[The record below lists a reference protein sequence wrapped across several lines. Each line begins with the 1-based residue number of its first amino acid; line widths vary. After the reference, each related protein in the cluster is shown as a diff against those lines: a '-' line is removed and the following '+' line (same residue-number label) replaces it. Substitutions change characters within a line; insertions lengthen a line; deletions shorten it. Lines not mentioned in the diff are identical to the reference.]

1 MLWYNFI
8 ANKLHNNNDNGN
20 HESCAATIKEY
31 MQEAKRKKMA
41 KRMKK
46 ELWTKIALEVDRV
59 LLWLFV
65 TLIIAATLATII
77 SLLIYSEKRLKPNV
91 LF

>member
-1 MLWYNFI
+1 MLFNFI

-20 HESCAATIKEY
+20 HESCAETIREW
-31 MQEAKRKKMA
+31 MQENKKQKTI

-65 TLIIAATLATII
+65 SLIIVATLATII
-77 SLLIYSEKRLKPNV
+77 TLLVYNEKRLKPNI
-91 LF
+91 LY

>member
-1 MLWYNFI
+1 
-8 ANKLHNNNDNGN
+8 
-20 HESCAATIKEY
+20 
-31 MQEAKRKKMA
+31 MQENKKQKTI

-65 TLIIAATLATII
+65 SLIIVATLATII
-77 SLLIYSEKRLKPNV
+77 TLLVYNEKRLKPNI
-91 LF
+91 LY